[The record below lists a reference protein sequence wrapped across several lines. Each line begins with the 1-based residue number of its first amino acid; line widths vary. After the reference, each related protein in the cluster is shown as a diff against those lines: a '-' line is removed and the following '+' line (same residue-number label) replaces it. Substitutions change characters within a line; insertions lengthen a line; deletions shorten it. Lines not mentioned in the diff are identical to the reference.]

1 MAYPI
6 VNGPYGLLPQNLIG
20 GQVFAGS
27 TRMVP
32 IASGYGTGLYY
43 GDVVQIGA
51 GSGVNAGAVIQSS
64 MTFSTTS
71 PVAGTVGIFLGCEY
85 TPGSTLTTVGSGP
98 IYGKTRAQYWP
109 ASTTAN
115 DAQAYVLDD
124 PDVVMKAVVV
134 ANNGTTSS
142 TTQLNLGP
150 AWVGSN
156 LFLVRNAGSNT
167 TGNSAFALCA
177 GSSDVR
183 TASTA
188 PFRIVGIV
196 SETAVSLSQ
205 TATTATSTAMT
216 LSAANSNIVV
226 GMNVYGS
233 GIPTGTY
240 VSAVSGTSVTLSQA
254 STSTVTGG
262 SFTFVGSPEV
272 LVKWNFGY
280 HGYYNATGV

>member
-1 MAYPI
+1 MPYPT
-6 VNGPYGLLPQNLIG
+6 VSGPYGLLPQNLIG

-27 TRMVP
+27 TRMIP
-32 IASGYGTGLYY
+32 IASGYSTGLYY
-43 GDVVQIGA
+43 GDVVQFGTTTNT
-51 GSGVNAGAVIQSS
+51 GSIIQS
-64 MTFSTTS
+64 TITYNTTS
-71 PVAGTVGIFLGCEY
+71 PVAGTAGIFLGCEY
-85 TPGSTLTTVGSGP
+85 TPGSTLTAVGTGP
-98 IYGKTRAQYWP
+98 IYGKTRSQYWP
-109 ASTTAN
+109 ASTTAI

-134 ANNGTTSS
+134 ANNGTASS
-142 TTQLNLGP
+142 TSQINLGN

-156 LFLVRNAGSNT
+156 LFLVRNAGSAV

-177 GSSDVR
+177 GASDAR

-188 PFRIVGIV
+188 PFRVVGIV
-196 SETAVSLSQ
+196 PESSVVVSQ
-205 TATTATSTAMT
+205 NANTATSTAMT
-216 LSAANSNIVV
+216 LTSANSYITA

-254 STSTVTGG
+254 ATSSLAGAA
-262 SFTFVGSPEV
+262 FTFVGSPEV

>member
-1 MAYPI
+1 MI
-6 VNGPYGLLPQNLIG
+6 
-20 GQVFAGS
+20 
-27 TRMVP
+27 P

-51 GSGVNAGAVIQSS
+51 GSGVNAGAVIQST
-64 MTFSTTS
+64 MTYNTTS
-71 PVAGTVGIFLGCEY
+71 AVAGTVGIFLGCEY

-109 ASTTAN
+109 ATTTAN

-142 TTQLNLGP
+142 TTQINPGP

-196 SETAVSLSQ
+196 PETAVSLSQ